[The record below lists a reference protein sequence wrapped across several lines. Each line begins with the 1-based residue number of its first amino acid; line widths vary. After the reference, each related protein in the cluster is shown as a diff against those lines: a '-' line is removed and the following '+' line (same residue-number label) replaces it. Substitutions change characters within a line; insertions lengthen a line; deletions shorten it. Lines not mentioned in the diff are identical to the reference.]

1 MKKSILLSSSLLILA
16 GCATPPA
23 PVVKTDVEPILVG
36 IPLNERVAKSSKA
49 IYEQMDLLNQVQ
61 AKKNL
66 GSYKMVEHNN
76 GLDARKGSSRTI
88 PQAYSKNE
96 SLDKEIVAMP
106 NDPKLQ
112 LKLKRI
118 EWEDNSANL
127 LGKEFAKT
135 LGYNFVVNGDKDV
148 NISLKIENETLES
161 AINKFKA
168 ALQPNATVLIVEKNQ
183 TFNIIYKK

>member
-1 MKKSILLSSSLLILA
+1 MKKTIILSTSLLILA

-23 PVVKTDVEPILVG
+23 PVVKRDVEPILVG
-36 IPLNERVAKSSKA
+36 IPLEERVAKSSKA

-66 GSYKMVEHNN
+66 GPYHMVEHNN
-76 GLDARKGSSRTI
+76 GLDARKGSSRTL
-88 PQAYSKNE
+88 PQAYAVTDDS
-96 SLDKEIVAMP
+96 SKEIGGMP

-118 EWEDNSANL
+118 DWEDNSANM

-135 LGYNFVVNGDKDV
+135 LGYSFVVNGDRDL

-161 AINKFKA
+161 AINKFKV
-168 ALQPNATVLIVEKNQ
+168 ALQPNATVLLVEKNQ
-183 TFNIIYKK
+183 TFNIIYRK

>member
-1 MKKSILLSSSLLILA
+1 MKKTIILSTSLLILA

-23 PVVKTDVEPILVG
+23 PVVKKDVEPILVG
-36 IPLNERVAKSSKA
+36 IPLEERVAKSSKA

-61 AKKNL
+61 TKKNL
-66 GSYKMVEHNN
+66 GPYHMVEHNN
-76 GLDARKGSSRTI
+76 GLDARKGSSRTL
-88 PQAYSKNE
+88 PQAYAVTEDTS
-96 SLDKEIVAMP
+96 KEIGGMP

-118 EWEDNSANL
+118 DWEDNSANL

-135 LGYNFVVNGDKDV
+135 LGYSFVVNGNKDL

-168 ALQPNATVLIVEKNQ
+168 ALQPNATVLLVEKNQ
-183 TFNIIYKK
+183 TFNIIYRK

>member
-1 MKKSILLSSSLLILA
+1 MKKTILLSTSLLILA

-36 IPLNERVAKSSKA
+36 IPLEERVAKSSKA
-49 IYEQMDLLNQVQ
+49 IYEQMDLLTQVQ
-61 AKKNL
+61 TKKNL
-66 GSYKMVEHNN
+66 GAYQMVEHNN

-88 PQAYSKNE
+88 PQAYAVTPDTSKLIN
-96 SLDKEIVAMP
+96 AMP

-118 EWEDNSANL
+118 DWEDNSANL

-161 AINKFKA
+161 ALNKFKA
-168 ALQPNATVLIVEKNQ
+168 ALQPNATVLVVEKNQ
-183 TFNIIYKK
+183 TLNIIYKK